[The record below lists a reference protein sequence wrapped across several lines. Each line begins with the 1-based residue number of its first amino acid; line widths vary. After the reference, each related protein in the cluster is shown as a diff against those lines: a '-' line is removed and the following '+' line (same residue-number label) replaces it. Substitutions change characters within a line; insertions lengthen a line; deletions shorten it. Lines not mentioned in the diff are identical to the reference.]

1 MLKSQI
7 NKINKALL
15 EAKEDSG
22 VIFSKILDKFEDYYM
37 TSDYFFIVFSKN
49 LKDFEMLDDK
59 TLKINELDAEK
70 QKRKTE
76 YLLNKQTFLEQIQ
89 KIKYEDI
96 TFAKE
101 TVYAILKSR
110 PCKLNRALFSVNND
124 NYMVRISSARRMYA
138 MLLLDKI
145 EINEISI
152 AKFNEKGFYLLKI
165 KTVDDSYGFIIV
177 QKIN

>member
-22 VIFSKILDKFEDYYM
+22 VIFSKILDKYDDYYM

-49 LKDFEMLDDK
+49 LKDFEMLNEE
-59 TLKINELDAEK
+59 TLKINELDVEK
-70 QKRKTE
+70 SKRKAE
-76 YLLNKQTFLEQIQ
+76 YLLNKQVFLEQIQ
-89 KIKYEDI
+89 KLEYENI

-101 TVYAILKSR
+101 TVSTILKSR
-110 PCKLNRALFSVNND
+110 PCKLNRTLFSVNND
-124 NYMVRISSARRMYA
+124 NYMIRISSARRMYA

-145 EINEISI
+145 EISEINI

-165 KTVDDSYGFIIV
+165 KTADDNYGFIIV
-177 QKIN
+177 RKIN